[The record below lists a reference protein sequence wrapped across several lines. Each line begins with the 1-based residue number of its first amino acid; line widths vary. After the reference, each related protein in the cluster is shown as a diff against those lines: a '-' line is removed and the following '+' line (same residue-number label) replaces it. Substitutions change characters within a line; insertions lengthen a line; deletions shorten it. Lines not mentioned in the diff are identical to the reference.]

1 MRGAVVRQQRLDVT
15 VRRGEQGIGIEVDE
29 ANCIVRVVPGS
40 TADIDHQLHAGDVI
54 DAVNG
59 RRLKGRLLGRAL
71 ARCPEATELI
81 FTVLREVWDA
91 CEWDAD
97 GGTGTDVAGKAPI
110 ASAAARLAA
119 RPAAASAA
127 ASTVAASDVA
137 ADGASDVQAR
147 APPGGFELPFAL
159 GTPVTA
165 PDDNESSPALGINA
179 LKSWTISWAIFQ
191 QKQQEQL
198 RRQQQQQQQH
208 AALLL
213 QAAGGATHAHDTSS
227 PLASPL
233 LSQPSP
239 PSSEPSS
246 PAPLRQSPLT
256 SNETVRRRRM
266 GEAIEDRIST
276 LHLDSFQWI
285 PHRADAR
292 ADERAPGLPCLK
304 AVELIDMHQ
313 PVPTAS
319 EGVQEEEGKADALVD
334 RADATNILGGGS
346 DESDNVAEVAA
357 VGPEEVLFSASMLP
371 TASPLH
377 GPAPAATSA
386 SLPAALPATLPAWL
400 CLEYQHVR
408 QQTLSLSRAPA
419 ALEAALGCVSSPPM
433 PAATTPAVV
442 STLRKVISPRKLGR
456 IAAAPAA
463 ATDTDA
469 AVAAH
474 TASVTPTV
482 APPARKPPAVAP
494 TLPPAHRAPPRP
506 PSYLSTIRMEELLR
520 TAMAAAVDD
529 PTHEHAFNEMLM
541 RYQCHPGVRRRYRER
556 EAQERRM
563 HEMSSRACYWAER
576 KRLPAAAL
584 HPLAS
589 LDELVAAGC
598 SWELAAEL
606 LKYPILKLLP
616 LGREELLA
624 LPIHDLLR
632 HNLDRRMS
640 EQQARAVY
648 FFLIDRFDSPAAAV
662 SSDVPRRAATGAARQ
677 REEWLETQRRLFGE
691 MEDRGFR
698 PPPLP
703 LRRPQTQPPP
713 PMIVPTLA
721 RELSPRPPPPAKP
734 PAKPPVLPSP
744 SPLPAQLGVVTDG
757 SASKHEAL
765 LSHKLGTLCTTSAA
779 ANGGGR
785 REYSSPSPPSSL
797 AATEPPFSRPA
808 PASTMPAPMSRPAPT
823 STMSAPMSRPAPAST
838 MPAPPSAF
846 DASTLG
852 AMEHAASTEAA
863 STQAAPSPTL
873 RRDLD
878 GQRLLHEGEAPLH
891 TGWRAVSE
899 AAAVAGFG
907 ESSPNDGESTT
918 LLELIGQGTYGAVF
932 RGKRTTARHDAGAE
946 PAQEEEM
953 VAVKVL
959 ALNLETA
966 SHIRHEIDLMKRCMH
981 PNIVAY
987 RDAFHRSMHG
997 APTLWVVME
1006 MAEYGSTLDVM
1017 RKRAAPLPEAA
1028 IGWVCAGVLAGL
1040 HYMHTIARAIHR
1052 DIKAANVL
1060 VMRDAVVK
1068 LGDLGVAA
1076 QLQRTM
1082 SRRGTMIGTPHWM
1095 APEAFTGQN
1104 ADGEE
1109 TEYDCRVDVWS
1120 LGVTAIELAE
1130 KQPPHSQKR
1139 SIFQVMVHIANAP
1152 PPELA
1157 PTTDAS
1163 PVFRAFVAAAL
1174 IKQPTDRPT
1183 AAELGKHHF
1192 IVGAMSDALA
1202 AVVSELPTAM
1212 PTRGQEQP
1220 LEGTLPAQL

>member
-1 MRGAVVRQQRLDVT
+1 
-15 VRRGEQGIGIEVDE
+15 
-29 ANCIVRVVPGS
+29 
-40 TADIDHQLHAGDVI
+40 
-54 DAVNG
+54 
-59 RRLKGRLLGRAL
+59 
-71 ARCPEATELI
+71 
-81 FTVLREVWDA
+81 
-91 CEWDAD
+91 
-97 GGTGTDVAGKAPI
+97 
-110 ASAAARLAA
+110 
-119 RPAAASAA
+119 
-127 ASTVAASDVA
+127 
-137 ADGASDVQAR
+137 
-147 APPGGFELPFAL
+147 
-159 GTPVTA
+159 
-165 PDDNESSPALGINA
+165 
-179 LKSWTISWAIFQ
+179 
-191 QKQQEQL
+191 
-198 RRQQQQQQQH
+198 
-208 AALLL
+208 
-213 QAAGGATHAHDTSS
+213 
-227 PLASPL
+227 
-233 LSQPSP
+233 
-239 PSSEPSS
+239 
-246 PAPLRQSPLT
+246 
-256 SNETVRRRRM
+256 
-266 GEAIEDRIST
+266 
-276 LHLDSFQWI
+276 
-285 PHRADAR
+285 
-292 ADERAPGLPCLK
+292 
-304 AVELIDMHQ
+304 
-313 PVPTAS
+313 
-319 EGVQEEEGKADALVD
+319 
-334 RADATNILGGGS
+334 
-346 DESDNVAEVAA
+346 
-357 VGPEEVLFSASMLP
+357 
-371 TASPLH
+371 
-377 GPAPAATSA
+377 
-386 SLPAALPATLPAWL
+386 
-400 CLEYQHVR
+400 
-408 QQTLSLSRAPA
+408 
-419 ALEAALGCVSSPPM
+419 
-433 PAATTPAVV
+433 
-442 STLRKVISPRKLGR
+442 
-456 IAAAPAA
+456 
-463 ATDTDA
+463 
-469 AVAAH
+469 
-474 TASVTPTV
+474 
-482 APPARKPPAVAP
+482 
-494 TLPPAHRAPPRP
+494 
-506 PSYLSTIRMEELLR
+506 MEELLR
-520 TAMAAAVDD
+520 TAMASAADD
-529 PTHEHAFNEMLM
+529 PTHEHAFSEMLM
-541 RYQCHPGVRRRYRER
+541 RYQCHPGVRRRHRER
-556 EAQERRM
+556 EAQQRRM

-598 SWELAAEL
+598 SRELAAEL

-616 LGREELLA
+616 LGREELLT

-662 SSDVPRRAATGAARQ
+662 SSDVPHRAATGAARL

-691 MEDRGFR
+691 MEDRGFK

-721 RELSPRPPPPAKP
+721 RELSPRPPPPATP
-734 PAKPPVLPSP
+734 PAKPPSKPRAKPPVQPSP
-744 SPLPAQLGVVTDG
+744 SPLPAHLGVVTDG

-765 LSHKLGTLCTTSAA
+765 QGNLLGTLGTTSAA
-779 ANGGGR
+779 ANGGR

-797 AATEPPFSRPA
+797 AATEPPMSRPA
-808 PASTMPAPMSRPAPT
+808 PASTMPAPMSRPAPA
-823 STMSAPMSRPAPAST
+823 STMSAP
-838 MPAPPSAF
+838 PSAF
-846 DASTLG
+846 GASTWG
-852 AMEHAASTEAA
+852 VVEQAA

-878 GQRLLHEGEAPLH
+878 GQRLLHEGEGPLH

-899 AAAVAGFG
+899 AAAVVAGFG

-932 RGKRTTARHDAGAE
+932 RGKRTTARHGAGAA

-959 ALNLETA
+959 ALNQETA
-966 SHIRHEIDLMKRCMH
+966 SHIQHEIDLMKRCVH

-1006 MAEYGSTLDVM
+1006 MAEFGSTLDVM

-1068 LGDLGVAA
+1068 LADLGVAA

-1130 KQPPHSQKR
+1130 KQPPHAQKR

-1163 PVFRAFVAAAL
+1163 PAFRAFVAAAL

-1192 IVGAMSDALA
+1192 VVGATSDALA
-1202 AVVSELPTAM
+1202 AVVAELPTAT
-1212 PTRGQEQP
+1212 PTRGKEP
-1220 LEGTLPAQL
+1220 MEGTLPAQLQLC